1 MSGRG
6 GHLAHALLAAD
17 VWDIQPVVGLVALG
31 LAVGG
36 IVAMVALW
44 QSTAP
49 KRVRP
54 GRPSMDL
61 GDETPALVDLLTG
74 GFDVDDDAVPATVVD
89 LAARRYIE
97 IDELGGEVTLRIRG
111 ASAPS
116 RDDLTAYEQ
125 RVLNHIEQHAIGD
138 RTPAAVLTIGP
149 EGVSERWFTSFTR
162 EVNKH
167 GQSLGLCHRRF
178 DFKHLAMA
186 WGIVV
191 VGAGPAWLIASGG
204 RRSTDPSDWGSLG
217 NLLLGLALLAGFALV
232 WLAGVISKSNRQTST
247 EAGRTAAAH
256 WLGVRDHMRSVG
268 EFDDKPAA
276 SVAIWDRHL
285 AYATAMGL
293 APTVERQLPFE
304 SEHDRKAWS
313 RYTGDWR
320 RVSIRYQSLVPNWG
334 TSPWKVLFEGLVQ
347 GAIAGLITYGAFLVS
362 SGEIDLSDLTDDQ
375 QQWISLGAFVIG
387 VFAAAVF
394 LFCVFKVVL
403 GLSDVFASRPIE
415 GEVVRARV
423 LKRWHRLPKIV
434 QWAMFSGNDE
444 YGMSKDRNRR
454 RKHHVAI
461 DQGDDDS
468 IVSHVVRSGIY
479 GQVAQGMVVRAVVTP
494 RLGYVKKIE
503 VLSGP
508 RRSAASAPSVQ
519 HELVDEATGRA
530 GAAIGGSLQSAM
542 SSLEHATDED
552 GRPILDRTDDEGVT
566 MRERLQQSNDQ
577 MAALRNDPRL
587 KNTPIAGFL
596 DAFMSSGER
605 GDDRSVDGSNE
616 HDGDRPE
623 APPAG
628 A

>member
-1 MSGRG
+1 MSGNG
-6 GHLAHALLAAD
+6 GHPALALVAAD
-17 VWDIQPVVGLVALG
+17 VWDIQPVVGFVALG

-36 IVAMVALW
+36 IVAMLALW

-54 GRPSMDL
+54 GPPNMDL

-89 LAARRYIE
+89 LAARRYID
-97 IDELGGEVTLRIRG
+97 IDELGGEVTLRVRR
-111 ASAPS
+111 ATAPS
-116 RDDLTAYEQ
+116 RDDLTAYER
-125 RVLNHIEQHAIGD
+125 RVLTHIEQKATGD
-138 RTPAAVLTIGP
+138 RTPAAVMTIGP
-149 EGVSERWFTSFTR
+149 EGVSERWFKSFTR

-204 RRSTDPSDWGSLG
+204 GRSTDPSDWGSLG
-217 NLLLGLALLAGFALV
+217 NLLVGLALLTGFALA

-268 EFDDKPAA
+268 EFDDKPTA

-293 APTVERQLPFE
+293 AQTVQRQLPFE
-304 SEHDRKAWS
+304 TEHDRKAWS
-313 RYTGDWR
+313 RYTGHWR
-320 RVSIRYQSLVPNWG
+320 RISVRYQSFVPNWG
-334 TSPWKVLFEGLVQ
+334 TSPWKVLFEGIVQ
-347 GAIAGLITYGAFLVS
+347 GAVSGIITYGAFLVS
-362 SGEIDLSDLTDDQ
+362 SGEIDLSGLTDDQ
-375 QQWISLGAFVIG
+375 QQWVSLGAFAIG

-394 LFCVFKVVL
+394 LFCVFKVAL
-403 GLSDVFASRPIE
+403 GLSDVFATRTIE

-444 YGMSKDRNRR
+444 YGMSKERNRR
-454 RKHHVAI
+454 RRHHVAI

-468 IVSHVVRSGIY
+468 VVSHVVRSQIY

-494 RLGYVKKIE
+494 RLGYVKQIE
-503 VLSGP
+503 VVSGP
-508 RRSAASAPSVQ
+508 RRSAASAPAVQ

-530 GAAIGGSLQSAM
+530 GAAIGGSIQSAM
-542 SSLEHATDED
+542 STLENATDEE
-552 GRPILDRTDDEGVT
+552 GRPILDQTDDDGVT

-596 DAFMSSGER
+596 DAFMAPSEPDDGPSA
-605 GDDRSVDGSNE
+605 DSDDHHPDRS
-616 HDGDRPE
+616 
-623 APPAG
+623 PPSDS
-628 A
+628 